1 MKKVVFAICAALV
14 ALSCSQPKAPQQQ
27 PLENSV
33 VYEMNV
39 RQYTPEGTF
48 AAAQQQLPRLAELG
62 VDIVWLMPI
71 YPIGVEGRK
80 GTLGSYYA
88 VKDYCAV
95 NPEFGTLE
103 DFDNFV
109 AEAHRL
115 GLRVV
120 VDWVAN
126 HTSPDA
132 VWESGKPAD
141 WYERDAEGNTTFTA
155 DWSDTANL
163 NYENKDVWKGM
174 QDALRFWME
183 RGIDGFRCDM
193 ACEVPLEFWQET
205 IADLR
210 ADYPHMYW
218 LAEGEEPKLHS
229 LSDFNASYAW
239 ELHHLMNS
247 IARGEKNIPELLEYV
262 AKDAENTPSDAFRLM
277 FTSNHDENSWAGTE
291 FERMGDAAKLM
302 AVLTFTLPNGQ
313 PLIYTGQEMG
323 WNKRFEFFE
332 KDHVPAWEENEYT
345 DFYKWLIDIRHDNPA
360 LAAGDKGGKFEVVS
374 AEDSVL
380 VFTRTLPENKV
391 TVKAELKAPWS
402 YEITTEYGPV
412 TRVEPLSWWTGM
424 KMPLQLLVQGE
435 NISEY
440 SVAIEGGNGVSVE
453 KVSKADSPNYLF
465 VDVKIAAN
473 ARPGTYYIVF
483 SKDGQSFKY
492 PYEIAA
498 RREGSAERT
507 SFTTADMIYLIM
519 PDRFANGDP
528 SNDSVEGMPDK
539 ADRSKPF
546 GRHGGDIQGII
557 DHLDYISD
565 LGATAIWCTPM
576 IEDNLPVTTYH
587 GYACTDYYHIDAR
600 FGDNDLFKTYVEK
613 AHEKDLKI
621 IMDIV
626 PNHAGSGHWWMEDTP
641 FKDWYHVFDTYTG
654 SNIVFSTNMD
664 PNASKQDL
672 YIQESGWF
680 DTSMVDMNLDNPFV
694 LKYFQQWAIWWIEWA
709 DLDGF
714 RVDTYPYNEKEPM
727 AQWCKAVMDEYPN
740 FNIMGECWT
749 VSIPQLAYWQGGNE
763 NKDGFDSHLPSIMDF
778 PLHDA
783 LRAGLNEDNP
793 GWGEGILRV
802 YDILSHDFVYHD
814 LSKMLIF
821 HGNHDTARLGDALRK
836 NPNRVK
842 IAMAMMAT
850 MRGIPQI
857 FAGDELMFVSN
868 NLKDAGDHGGL
879 RVDFPGGWPGD
890 EMDLFSAEGRANAVK
905 NTDGLSVPKGQ
916 AAELY
921 DFASRLFQWRKTKD
935 VIHNGKTMHF
945 MTRDNTYGYFRYDDD
960 DMVFVYINN
969 SNEPKNIP
977 WSYYKEINEGLE
989 GGVNVLTGEPC
1000 EVSDATVA
1008 APQSVLI
1015 VEYKK

>member
-1 MKKVVFAICAALV
+1 MKKIIFAICAALV
-14 ALSCSQPKAPQQQ
+14 ALSCSQPKAPEQQ

-48 AAAQQQLPRLAELG
+48 AAAQQELPRLAEMG

-88 VKDYCAV
+88 VRNYCDI

-103 DFDNFV
+103 DFDSFV
-109 AEAHRL
+109 DEAHRL
-115 GLRVV
+115 GMRVII
-120 VDWVAN
+120 DWVAN

-132 VWESGKPAD
+132 VWVTGKPAE

-163 NYENKDVWKGM
+163 NYENKEVWKGM
-174 QDALRFWME
+174 QAALRFWME

-205 IADLR
+205 IAGLR
-210 ADYPHMYW
+210 ADFPHMYW

-229 LSDFNASYAW
+229 LSDFNTSYSW
-239 ELHHLMNS
+239 ELHHMMNS
-247 IARGEKNIPELLEYV
+247 IARGEQGIENLLSYIE
-262 AKDAENTPSDAFRLM
+262 KDAQRHPEDVSRLM

-291 FERMGDAAKLM
+291 FERMGDAAKVM

-332 KDHVPAWEENEYT
+332 KDHIPAWEKNEYF
-345 DFYKWLIDIRHDNPA
+345 DFYKELIDIRHANPA
-360 LAAGDKGGKFEVVS
+360 LAAGGKGGKFEVVS
-374 AEDSVL
+374 AEDGVL

-391 TVKAELKAPWS
+391 TVKVELKAPWGW
-402 YEITTEYGPV
+402 EITSEYGPV
-412 TRVEPLSWWTGM
+412 ERVEPLSWWTGM
-424 KMPLQLLVQGE
+424 KMPLQLMVQGE
-435 NISEY
+435 NISAY
-440 SVAIEGGNGVSVE
+440 DVAIEGGKGVEVE
-453 KVSKADSPNYLF
+453 KVNKADSPNYLF

-473 ARPGTYYIVF
+473 AAPGTYYIVF
-483 SKDGQSFKY
+483 SKDGESFKY

-557 DHLDYISD
+557 DHLDYISE
-565 LGATAIWCTPM
+565 LGATAIWCTPL
-576 IEDNLPVTTYH
+576 IEDNLEKTTYH

-600 FGDNDLFKTYVEK
+600 FGDNDLFREYVKK

-626 PNHAGSGHWWMEDTP
+626 PNHAGSGHWWMEDVP

-664 PNASKQDL
+664 PNASTQDL

-680 DTSMVDMNLDNPFV
+680 DTSMVDMNLDNPFM
-694 LKYFQQWAIWWIEWA
+694 LRYFQQWAIWWIEWA

-714 RVDTYPYNEKEPM
+714 RVDTYPYNEKGPM
-727 AQWCKAVMDEYPN
+727 SQWCAAVMNEYPN
-740 FNIMGECWT
+740 FNIVGECWT
-749 VSIPQLAYWQGGNE
+749 ASIPQLAYWQGGNA
-763 NKDGFDSHLPSIMDF
+763 NKDGFDSNLKSIMDF

-814 LSKMLIF
+814 LSNMMIF
-821 HGNHDTARLGDALRK
+821 PGNHDTARLGDALRK

-842 IAMAMMAT
+842 IAMALMAT
-850 MRGIPQI
+850 MRGYPQI

-879 RVDFPGGWPGD
+879 RVDFPGGWEGD
-890 EMDLFSAEGRANAVK
+890 EMNLFTAEGRAAATR

-916 AAELY
+916 AADLF
-921 DFASRLFQWRKTKD
+921 DFASHLFQWRKTKE
-935 VIHNGKTMHF
+935 VIHNGKTKHF
-945 MTRDNTYGYFRYDDD
+945 MTRDNTYAFFRYDEN
-960 DMVFVYINN
+960 DMVFVYVNN
-969 SNEPKNIP
+969 SLEPKNIP
-977 WSYYKEINEGLE
+977 WSYYKEINEGLK
-989 GGVNVLTGEPC
+989 GGVNVMTGEAC
-1000 EVSDATVA
+1000 EVSDATVV

-1015 VEYKK
+1015 VEYKR